1 MITANLSIR
10 GDPMQPKAETVRAVN
25 RLTRRWAGAQAGVES
40 TVFSSPSLWPLLAL
54 LADPAAGPARQELE
68 EAVGVRADRAI
79 RMAHDLLDAFSSI
92 RGTRTALGL
101 WTAEDL
107 SLYPE
112 WTLRLPTGLTGRL
125 DKDPAVSRKRLDAWA
140 AEHTDG
146 LIPSMPVQVDDA
158 TQLVLAG
165 AQLVRTRWLRPFT
178 DTLLWPQEGPWRDR
192 PLLGLHRTSSLLD
205 RLAVVG
211 TPSGPLT
218 VLKVLGSTG
227 VDVHLL
233 LGPAQ
238 WTPSEVLAQ
247 GIDALHGEAVTGDRL
262 PLGEPGPGVSVTDER
277 GFRPDRPQLHVTTTP
292 FRIEA
297 HHDLM
302 VQAALYGLVTASDGS
317 SGHFPGIGPSPLAV
331 QRAAQSALAVFDA
344 KGFESAAVSAVLAAP
359 GSAPPRRGYPVRRLT
374 APVDRPFGFLT
385 VHRTSRLV
393 LAAGWVADPVPYPE
407 DDRR

>member
-1 MITANLSIR
+1 
-10 GDPMQPKAETVRAVN
+10 MQPKAETVRAVN
-25 RLTRRWAGAQAGVES
+25 RLTRRWAEGLTGAEA
-40 TVFSSPSLWPLLAL
+40 TVFSAPSLWPLLAL

-79 RMAHDLLDAFSSI
+79 RMAHDLLDAFASI
-92 RGTRTALGL
+92 RGTRTAVGF
-101 WTAEDL
+101 WTGEDL
-107 SLYPE
+107 PLHPE
-112 WTLRLPTGLTGRL
+112 WTLRLPAGMTGVL
-125 DKDPAVSRKRLDAWA
+125 DKDPDVSQERLDAWA

-146 LIPSMPVQVDDA
+146 LIPSMPVQVDDT

-178 DTLLWPQEGPWRDR
+178 ETLLWPQEGPWRDR

-205 RLAVVG
+205 RLAVAE

-233 LGPAQ
+233 LGPEE
-238 WTPSEVLAQ
+238 WTPAEVLSQ
-247 GIDALHGEAVTGDRL
+247 GIDALHRDAVTGDRL

-277 GFRPDRPQLHVTTTP
+277 SFRPDRPQLHVTTSP

-297 HHDLM
+297 QHDLM
-302 VQAALYGLVTASDGS
+302 AQAALYGLVTASDRT
-317 SGHFPGIGPSPLAV
+317 SGHFPGIGPNPLAV
-331 QRAAQSALAVFDA
+331 QQAAQSALAVFDA
-344 KGFESAAVSAVLAAP
+344 KGFESAAVSVVLAAA
-359 GSAPPRRGYPVRRLT
+359 GSAPPQPRYTVRRLT
-374 APVDRPFGFLT
+374 ARFDRPFGFLT

-393 LAAGWVADPVPYPE
+393 LTAGWVADPTPYPE
-407 DDRR
+407 NDRR